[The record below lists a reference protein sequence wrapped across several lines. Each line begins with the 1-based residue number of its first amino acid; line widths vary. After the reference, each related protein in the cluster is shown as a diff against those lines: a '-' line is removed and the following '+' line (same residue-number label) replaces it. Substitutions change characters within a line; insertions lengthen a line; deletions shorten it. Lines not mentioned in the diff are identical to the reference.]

1 MSDIRIKNAGTSY
14 PLPMGIGE
22 RRMVI
27 LAEGCFSPLG
37 AKTAV
42 CLVRYVPG
50 EIAAV
55 IDSSQAPAR
64 VQDVLGFGGD
74 IPVVAS
80 IKEALEY
87 EPNMLV
93 LGTAPQGGALSPDEL
108 VTIKEAIQNG
118 LHVISGMHQFL
129 SENEELVN
137 LAHESGVVL
146 WDVRKPFGSFE
157 ISSGRECPI
166 CPVVLTV
173 GSDCN
178 TGKMTVAMEIQR
190 GLERSGVKAG
200 FAASGQT
207 GIMIMGRGIV
217 IDRVVA
223 DFISGATER
232 LVLETAPG
240 MDVVILEG
248 QGSLLHPGYAGV
260 TVGMISGALPNG
272 MILCHQPTRKVIHN
286 YTVPIPPLPRL
297 VEIYESALAGIKRVP
312 VIGVALNTFDLDEK
326 RAREAVE
333 AARGETGLPV
343 TDPVRFGAAELVRA
357 IREGLQGSL
366 SG

>member
-1 MSDIRIKNAGTSY
+1 MRDNDNRNTIDSY
-14 PLPMGIGE
+14 PLPMAIGG
-22 RRMVI
+22 RRMAV

-42 CLVRYVPG
+42 CLVRYIPD
-50 EIAAV
+50 EIVAV

-80 IKEALEY
+80 LQDALEY
-87 EPNMLV
+87 KPDVFV
-93 LGTAPQGGALSPDEL
+93 LGTAPKGGAFSPNEL
-108 VTIKEAIQNG
+108 GSIREAIGKG
-118 LHVISGMHQFL
+118 LHIISGMHQFL
-129 SENEELVN
+129 SDNEKLSA
-137 LAHESGVVL
+137 LARDNEVVL
-146 WDVRKPFGSFE
+146 WDVRKPFGPFE
-157 ISSGRECPI
+157 VSSGNECSI

-178 TGKMTVAMEIQR
+178 TGKMTVAMELQR
-190 GLERSGVKAG
+190 GLEHGGVNAG

-207 GIMIMGRGIV
+207 GIMIAGKGIP

-260 TVGMISGALPNG
+260 MIGMISGALPNG
-272 MILCHQPTRKVIHN
+272 MILCHQPTRTVIHN
-286 YTVPIPPLPRL
+286 YTVPIPPLPKL
-297 VEIYESALAGIKRVP
+297 VELHEHSIAGIKHVP
-312 VIGVALNTFDLDEK
+312 VIGIALNTFDLEEEPA
-326 RAREAVE
+326 RAAI
-333 AARGETGLPV
+333 AAAGKETGLPV
-343 TDPVRFGAAELVRA
+343 GDTVRFGAGELIRA
-357 IREGLQGSL
+357 IREGLGI
-366 SG
+366 